1 VQSFSPCHVSAG
13 GIGTPWDQNIMGKLM
28 DKYRKHHVKHH
39 EKKTPRKP
47 MDKNNNTLIVNELFD
62 RCDSPNCFF
71 LDPNG

>member
-39 EKKTPRKP
+39 EKKSRTNQWIKTT
-47 MDKNNNTLIVNELFD
+47 TL
-62 RCDSPNCFF
+62 
-71 LDPNG
+71 